1 MNEAGDNISSNESL
15 KDSISESVQQD
26 KDIRSRVRDATLRAF
41 NSRSLD
47 TKEMKS
53 IIKSVTEGINL
64 GLSKRAGEIKTAL
77 SEAMAGLDEALMKS
91 AEATHLALR
100 QLTSQGKDFSDHE
113 LKDALENLKSL
124 EKEFLSIV
132 SQVAQGA
139 SSKIK
144 QEMNELITHAR
155 IAGTDT
161 GAKVAEAVTEFG
173 GRVKTSL
180 DGGAAVGKEAARE
193 VSKRLAVI
201 ASGFLSGL
209 ADALHEKSGKK

>member
-1 MNEAGDNISSNESL
+1 MNEPGDNMSSNESL

-26 KDIRSRVRDATLRAF
+26 KDIRSRVRDATLRAL

-100 QLTSQGKDFSDHE
+100 QLTSQGKDFTDHE

-124 EKEFLSIV
+124 EKEFLSII

-144 QEMNELITHAR
+144 QEMNDLITHAR
-155 IAGTDT
+155 RAGTDT

-180 DGGAAVGKEAARE
+180 DDGATVGKEAARE

-201 ASGFLSGL
+201 TSGILSGL

>member
-1 MNEAGDNISSNESL
+1 MNEAGDNMSSNESL

-26 KDIRSRVRDATLRAF
+26 KDIRSRVRDATLRAL

-100 QLTSQGKDFSDHE
+100 QLTSQGKDFTDHE

-124 EKEFLSIV
+124 EKEFLSII

-144 QEMNELITHAR
+144 QEMNDLITHAR
-155 IAGTDT
+155 RAGTDT

-180 DGGAAVGKEAARE
+180 DDGATVGKEAARE

-201 ASGFLSGL
+201 TSGILSGL